1 METKKSIRADLEKK
15 KGLFLQLGLI
25 ISLGAALVAFEWRTP
40 YNPKLSDSGTKFDP
54 IPIDIVPITRQED
67 KKEPVPVKP
76 VITAINIVD
85 NTVDVTD
92 DPIIDAEANPDSR
105 IETYVPS
112 NITTKTDDETGI
124 EDPNEIFIAVEEDP
138 SYNGGYEAMQKYLAE
153 NIKYPQI
160 ARETGIQGTV
170 YLTFIVE
177 RNGSVTDVKILRAVG
192 GGCDEEAV
200 RVVENMPKW
209 NPGLQRGKP
218 VRVKFTM
225 PIKFSLA
232 N

>member
-40 YNPKLSDSGTKFDP
+40 YNPKVKETGTIWDKIDTEK
-54 IPIDIVPITRQED
+54 IPVTIQNE
-67 KKEPVPVKP
+67 KKEPPKVQPVTT
-76 VITAINIVD
+76 IIRIVETD
-85 NTVDVTD
+85 ADVTD
-92 DPIIDAEANPDSR
+92 DYIIDAGADQSTK
-105 IETYVPS
+105 IDKYVPVI
-112 NITTKTDDETGI
+112 NNYVKPEDPDETDDPFTI
-124 EDPNEIFIAVEEDP
+124 VEEDP
-138 SYNGGYEAMQKYLAE
+138 SYSGGYEEMQKYLAE

-192 GGCDEEAV
+192 GGCDEEAI

-209 NPGLQRGKP
+209 SPGKQRGKP
-218 VRVKFTM
+218 VRVQFNM
-225 PIKFSLA
+225 PIKFTLA
-232 N
+232 H